1 MNTWTHQLK
10 TKINH
15 NYLQDQN
22 PHPNTMITDQI
33 QLEVAVEQIESE
45 QISMSVTAM
54 VYIMSPVQQIRYYQ
68 ALMELPTHQLT
79 SYLPITL
86 YNKYNRP
93 LEEE

>member
-1 MNTWTHQLK
+1 
-10 TKINH
+10 
-15 NYLQDQN
+15 
-22 PHPNTMITDQI
+22 MITDQI

-93 LEEE
+93 LEELWDPGEL

>member
-1 MNTWTHQLK
+1 
-10 TKINH
+10 
-15 NYLQDQN
+15 
-22 PHPNTMITDQI
+22 MITDQI

-79 SYLPITL
+79 SYQPITL

-93 LEEE
+93 LEE